1 MKAGVHRSMIWCA
14 AGAPAGKERFMA
26 ESEFERRTAK
36 LYIKDLEKIRER
48 TAETEESIAGY
59 VHFLLEYHD
68 RMSTSKMSRPRRIL
82 MRIIKEIPETKA
94 VREIPIV
101 SLKKRYRTGGGG
113 ENRCQ
118 RSGPRSSLPYQ
129 LF

>member
-1 MKAGVHRSMIWCA
+1 MKAGVHHSLIWCA

-82 MRIIKEIPETKA
+82 EEIEEDIRDLEKIRRILRGGDPDDTE
-94 VREIPIV
+94 
-101 SLKKRYRTGGGG
+101 KKYT
-113 ENRCQ
+113 NA
-118 RSGPRSSLPYQ
+118 SGCGPPV
-129 LF
+129 